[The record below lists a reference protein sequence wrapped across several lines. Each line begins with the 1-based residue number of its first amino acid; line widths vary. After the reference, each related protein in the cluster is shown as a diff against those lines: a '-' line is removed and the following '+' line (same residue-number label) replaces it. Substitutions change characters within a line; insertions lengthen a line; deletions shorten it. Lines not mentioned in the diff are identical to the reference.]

1 MMHQLQTMTEAGP
14 VDAPASAP
22 KKIYRLTRDLHL
34 YLGLFS
40 SPFVLVFAISV
51 FFLVHTWLP
60 KIGSDASATRVV
72 SDLPLPANLP
82 TLSGRSLIDAL
93 KPALEKADAPGE
105 VGFVRHLVKE
115 EKLIIP
121 VTVPGRE
128 TIVTISIASRGATV
142 VTRETGLAGAMATLH
157 RSPGEHAPSI
167 RMNWFYMKAWR
178 WMADATVYLILFI
191 SISGIY
197 LWYVLRAERKVGF
210 ILLFAG
216 ALSFFVMAY
225 VVSH

>member
-1 MMHQLQTMTEAGP
+1 MRGRF
-14 VDAPASAP
+14 
-22 KKIYRLTRDLHL
+22 YRLIRDLHL
-34 YLGLFS
+34 YFGLFS

-60 KIGSDASATRVV
+60 KFTPETSNTRVV
-72 SDLPLPANLP
+72 SALPLPGDLQ

-93 KPALEKADAPGE
+93 KPTLEKADVHGE

-121 VTVPGRE
+121 VTIPGRE
-128 TIVTISIASRGATV
+128 TIVTISIASREATI
-142 VTRETGLAGAMATLH
+142 VTREAGLADALVTLH
-157 RSPGEHAPSI
+157 KFPGQHLVNI

-178 WMADATVYLILFI
+178 WIADATVYLILFI
-191 SISGIY
+191 SVSGIY
-197 LWYVLRAERKVGF
+197 LWYVLRAERKVGL

-216 ALSFFVMAY
+216 ALSFFGMAY
-225 VVSH
+225 ALSH